1 MVDDGRTDVDGGAV
15 EEKGESLLQRVKD
28 KAKGVHGAVADKLAE
43 TSEAAQEKVRE
54 KLAELNELVP
64 TIRALGYSVDGIQV
78 GIGLLPD
85 VGIDVSG
92 LARTMDAAAYERVL
106 EEQKDNKVV
115 SLIVRTLQT
124 TSSWQQKIHFI
135 DMGCDQA
142 TITLG
147 IPPKVTLKFA
157 KAGPS

>member
-1 MVDDGRTDVDGGAV
+1 MIDDGRTDVVDGAV
-15 EEKGESLLQRVKD
+15 EEKEESLLQRVKD
-28 KAKGVHGAVADKLAE
+28 RAKGVQIAVAEKIAE

-54 KLAELNELVP
+54 KLAELNDLVP
-64 TIRALGYSVDGIQV
+64 SIRALGYSVDGIQV

-106 EEQKDNKVV
+106 EEQKDNKLI
-115 SLIVRTLQT
+115 SLILRTLQT

-147 IPPKVTLKFA
+147 IPPKITLKFA
-157 KAGPS
+157 KAGPP